1 MTFWTMFFTKIF
13 SWSAFVDAFLPI
25 IKMIPSSLEM
35 TIIAMVFG
43 LLLGLILA
51 LVRINKIPILNQLRA
66 LFVNFIRGTP
76 YLSAIIPF
84 IYRDSVDFKS
94 NQYELWNEF

>member
-1 MTFWTMFFTKIF
+1 MKKNKKIILGIVLLLALIILPALPFLLIKGQYNFHDFWTMFFTKIF

-51 LVRINKIPILNQLRA
+51 LVSINKIPIA
-66 LFVNFIRGTP
+66 CFVC
-76 YLSAIIPF
+76 
-84 IYRDSVDFKS
+84 
-94 NQYELWNEF
+94 